1 MQLVTQ
7 FKGPDGHFAVPDPT
21 VSLPDFLTAQQGLSN
36 AIDMILAQQ
45 NLQGD
50 PPYPQSSRDNE
61 RPKRAAF
68 P

>member
-50 PPYPQSSRDNE
+50 AQSPRDND
-61 RPKRAAF
+61 
-68 P
+68 